1 MTTRRYDLEP
11 NWSRANGVAR
21 YNIRCG
27 PDLIAQNMILT
38 DAARVVDLLNMSEM
52 LRENART
59 PQRELEVIQ
68 QRS

>member
-1 MTTRRYDLEP
+1 
-11 NWSRANGVAR
+11 
-21 YNIRCG
+21 
-27 PDLIAQNMILT
+27 MILT